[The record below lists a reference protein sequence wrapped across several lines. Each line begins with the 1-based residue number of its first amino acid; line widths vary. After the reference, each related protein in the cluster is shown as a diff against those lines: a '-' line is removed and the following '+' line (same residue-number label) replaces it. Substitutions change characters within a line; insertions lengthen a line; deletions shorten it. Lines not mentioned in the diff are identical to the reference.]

1 MNCVISDFHNHKLD
15 MFLFTEQTNS
25 DAKQSER
32 LSTKQ
37 LLFQNIDYEL
47 DLYLIYVATLSIFP
61 GFLYENT
68 GTHKLGSW

>member
-1 MNCVISDFHNHKLD
+1 